1 MLEGP
6 GFSDG
11 GEVGIG
17 SGVEGVIRVSSRVI
31 GLVKVIFLILILTL
45 IFTLIFILIII
56 IITRRGRDGRG
67 RFSGLPD
74 GWRCWEAR
82 RVLRREIRM

>member
-6 GFSDG
+6 GLSDG

-31 GLVKVIFLILILTL
+31 GLVKVIFLILI
-45 IFTLIFILIII
+45 FIFILIILWRGLSRGIIIII
-56 IITRRGRDGRG
+56 IITRRGRGGRDGRG
-67 RFSGLPD
+67 RFPGLPD
-74 GWRCWEAR
+74 GWR
-82 RVLRREIRM
+82 